1 MALINSLLVSLLAY
15 FGVVVGL
22 FIATMTKLEVR
33 QGHKLLEMLKQ
44 VLIFIIIGVFL
55 YYSRNDLLFLGL
67 GIILGLLLGYSFKYL
82 YFYLGIAMSLS
93 FLIFQDLL
101 IGIVIFLVGLPSGS
115 LISNLKKKELHK
127 YLIKSLI
134 FFFIPFLILL
144 IPANLSVLIG
154 LMIGGF
160 IYELKWPFS

>member
-1 MALINSLLVSLLAY
+1 
-15 FGVVVGL
+15 
-22 FIATMTKLEVR
+22 
-33 QGHKLLEMLKQ
+33 
-44 VLIFIIIGVFL
+44 VFL